1 MSFTKIFLFFYS
13 KQFFHIIVKYEFD
26 WKTFLK
32 AKEEDFDAFI
42 KKPDDKIELLQ
53 CILIIKKK
61 EKHLKIKN

>member
-1 MSFTKIFLFFYS
+1 M
-13 KQFFHIIVKYEFD
+13 KYEFD